1 MKKVEV
7 FQADDGQIFQD
18 KAECIAHDEEIMFGK
33 WYEDHEI
40 LGNYAGS
47 RVDLKDIKEW
57 LKENKA
63 IIFRFLGQNNSW
75 HSK

>member
-33 WYEDHEI
+33 
-40 LGNYAGS
+40 
-47 RVDLKDIKEW
+47 
-57 LKENKA
+57 
-63 IIFRFLGQNNSW
+63 
-75 HSK
+75 